1 MNRHKLTAS
10 VLILTILLVT
20 GLLIITMPGNAYSET
35 ENRVLSEKPQL
46 SLAEIMSGSFQKKL
60 DKYLSD
66 QFPGR
71 NNLMQLGTKIK
82 LLSGRRDI
90 ENTYI
95 GKDNYFFEKI
105 TDADID
111 EKNYRKNLGRIES
124 LADKY
129 DEIKF
134 TTMLVPSSG
143 VVLSDKLPDNA
154 EFYDA
159 EKLYQVADQAFANV
173 KLTDPT
179 EEMIMAKDDYI
190 YYKTDHHWTTYGSYI
205 GYRSLMGEAAVYEY
219 SARETDVVSDSFLGT
234 LYSRTLDDRA
244 VPDSVE
250 LVDISDEIE
259 VIVDG
264 ESGAVYDY
272 EALNEKDKYRVF
284 FGGNYGLT
292 EINNC
297 QGEGTLL
304 ILKDSFANSMV
315 PFLTTDYGKIVM
327 IDLRYYAGSVS
338 GLLEA
343 GDIDEVL
350 VLYEIYNFASD
361 TNLAKLVL

>member
-1 MNRHKLTAS
+1 MNRLKLTGS
-10 VLILTILLVT
+10 VLLLTILLVT
-20 GLLIITMPGNAYSET
+20 GLLIFAMPGKAYSET
-35 ENRVLSEKPQL
+35 ENRVLSQKPQL
-46 SLAEIMSGSFQKKL
+46 SLPEIMSGSFQKKL
-60 DKYLSD
+60 DKFLSD

-82 LLSGRRDI
+82 LMSGRRDI
-90 ENTYI
+90 EDTYI
-95 GKDNYFFEKI
+95 GKDNYYFEKI
-105 TDADID
+105 TDTDID
-111 EKNYRKNLGRIES
+111 VKNYRRNLGRIES

-129 DEIKF
+129 DGIKF
-134 TTMLVPSSG
+134 TMMLVPSSG

-154 EFYDA
+154 EIYDA
-159 EKLYQVADQAFANV
+159 EKLYQIAGQAFANV

-179 EEMIMAKDDYI
+179 AEMKIAEDEYI

-205 GYRSLMGEAAVYEY
+205 GYRSLMGEAAAYEY
-219 SARETDVVSDSFLGT
+219 ADSESDVVSDSFLGT

-244 VPDSVE
+244 VPDRVE
-250 LVDISDEIE
+250 LVDVSDEIE

-264 ESGAVYDY
+264 EAGSIYDY

-284 FGGNYGLT
+284 FGGNYGMT
-292 EINNC
+292 EIKNC

-304 ILKDSFANSMV
+304 VLKDSFANSLV
-315 PFLTTDYGKIVM
+315 PFLTADYGKIVM

-338 GLLEA
+338 DLLDS
-343 GDIDEVL
+343 GDIDDVL
-350 VLYEIYNFASD
+350 ILYEMNNFASD